1 MFDIDENIRLNQNLV
16 NRVDE
21 IGKTI
26 KIDDLTDRLI

>member
-1 MFDIDENIRLNQNLV
+1 MFDIDENIRLDQNLV

-26 KIDDLTDRLI
+26 SGWFNW